1 VPNYSAFEKRNQN
14 GNKNVLP
21 LFEIAVLPRRVCIV
35 HAVLSRRELRNGAG
49 DGRAAAFSLN
59 LSAAFLSDLNFFE
72 NLSR

>member
-21 LFEIAVLPRRVCIV
+21 LFEIAVIPRRVCV
-35 HAVLSRRELRNGAG
+35 GNGG
-49 DGRAAAFSLN
+49 DGSAAAFSLN